1 MQYRKEISSIVA
13 ILLLIASPLIIRA
26 QQPAPSDNQ
35 QVVAIATRRPLAAV
49 LPDKLAG
56 VKATSDIKQYSGDDI
71 AQLIADKAAIYQEYT
86 VERAASRQYG
96 STRVD
101 VFETQTPL
109 AAFGLLT
116 YTTGASGS
124 KPTAEAIGSG
134 GARVDGSLVFW
145 KDNYFVRLT
154 QPGAGLAR
162 AVAETIIPVDPPTRP
177 RLLDDLPQQAIIA
190 GSQRY
195 FLGPESLNAYVER
208 SRDMFGFE
216 GAAEAVMAEYH
227 TGTREHKDAA
237 KSPNNLSAHSPQPA
251 PMKLVIIE
259 YKTPQ
264 FAFDAIERATNY
276 VNSLSETEQSRII
289 VKREGNFV
297 VEAMSFQ
304 DRDATQ
310 ALVDSIK
317 YPYSVKWLHDPRRPP
332 RDPFRM
338 QKAAQM
344 LVSTFG
350 LLGLLLLVVFVGG
363 AIFGTT
369 IFLKRRK
376 RQQEVFSDA
385 GGMLRL
391 ELDPFEATLLGLPP
405 KRDEG

>member
-35 QVVAIATRRPLAAV
+35 QVVAVATRRPLAEV

-56 VKATSDIKQYSGDDI
+56 LKATGDIKQYSGDEL
-71 AQLIADKAAIYQEYT
+71 AQLIADKSAIYQEYT

-101 VFETQTPL
+101 VFETQTPF

-124 KPTAEAIGSG
+124 KPTTEAIGSG
-134 GARVDGSLVFW
+134 GARIDGALVFW
-145 KDNYFVRLT
+145 KENYFVSLT
-154 QPGAGLAR
+154 QANPRLAR

-177 RLLDDLPQQAIIA
+177 RLLDDLPQQTIIA

-227 TGTREHKDAA
+227 TGTHEHKGAT
-237 KSPNNLSAHSPQPA
+237 KSLTVSASQPT
-251 PMKLVIIE
+251 PMKLIIVE

-264 FAFDAIERATNY
+264 FASDAIARATSY
-276 VNSLSETEQSRII
+276 VNSLSETEQGRII
-289 VKREGNFV
+289 VKREGNFII
-297 VEAMSFQ
+297 EAVSFQ

-310 ALVDSIK
+310 VLVDSIK
-317 YPYSVKWLHDPRRPP
+317 YPYEVKWLHDPRRPP

-344 LVSTFG
+344 LISTFG
-350 LLGLLLLVVFVGG
+350 LLGVLILTVLVVGSV
-363 AIFGTT
+363 FGTT

-376 RQQEVFSDA
+376 RQQGSFSDA
-385 GGMLRL
+385 GDMLRL

-405 KRDEG
+405 KRDEL

>member
-1 MQYRKEISSIVA
+1 MQYRKEILSLAA
-13 ILLLIASPLIIRA
+13 ILLLAASPLVIRA
-26 QQPAPSDNQ
+26 QQPAPSDNP
-35 QVVAIATRRPLAAV
+35 QVVALATRRPLTEL

-56 VKATSDIKQYSGDDI
+56 VKATGEIKQYSAADL
-71 AQLIADKAAIYQEYT
+71 AQLIADKATVYQEYT
-86 VERAASRQYG
+86 VARAASRQYG
-96 STRVD
+96 ATRVD

-116 YTTGASGS
+116 YTSGESRS
-124 KPTAEAIGSG
+124 KAAVEEIGSG
-134 GARVDGSLVFW
+134 GARVDGALVFW

-154 QPGAGLAR
+154 NANAGLAR
-162 AVAETIIPVDPPTRP
+162 AIAETITQIDPPARP
-177 RLLDDLPQQAIIA
+177 RLLEDLPQPSIIA

-208 SRDMFGFE
+208 GRDMFGFA

-227 TGTREHKDAA
+227 TATR
-237 KSPNNLSAHSPQPA
+237 KSVDGQNNASAHSSQSS

-264 FAFDAIERATNY
+264 FAYDAMEHATNY
-276 VNSLSETEQSRII
+276 VSSLNEDEQRRII
-289 VKREGNFV
+289 VKREGNYI
-297 VEAMSFQ
+297 VEAVSFQ
-304 DRDATQ
+304 DREATQ

-317 YPYSVKWLHDPRRPP
+317 YPYSVKWLHDPRRPL

-344 LVSTFG
+344 LISTFG
-350 LLGLLLLVVFVGG
+350 LLGLLLLTVFVGG

-369 IFLKRRK
+369 VFLKRRK

-385 GGMLRL
+385 GGMVRL

-405 KRDEG
+405 KRE